1 MGNTAKKKN
10 DQNWKNQK
18 AKAFRNFKTPNFFFF
33 GWRFTYGKS
42 YPSKQGS
49 GAAPPQNPYLKQTF
63 LAMVDMMNNISMDVN
78 IKVIFMTKFVA
89 LSMMVE
95 LSIRD
100 SFLDPQHNCGGHD
113 EQHLH
118 GGQHQGHPH
127 DQVCVTLQDGG
138 VVHLWFFSRPSWF
151 FSRLSTLV

>member
-1 MGNTAKKKN
+1 
-10 DQNWKNQK
+10 
-18 AKAFRNFKTPNFFFF
+18 
-33 GWRFTYGKS
+33 
-42 YPSKQGS
+42 
-49 GAAPPQNPYLKQTF
+49 
-63 LAMVDMMNNISMDVN
+63 
-78 IKVIFMTKFVA
+78 MTKFVA

-138 VVHLWFFSRPSWF
+138 VVHL
-151 FSRLSTLV
+151 